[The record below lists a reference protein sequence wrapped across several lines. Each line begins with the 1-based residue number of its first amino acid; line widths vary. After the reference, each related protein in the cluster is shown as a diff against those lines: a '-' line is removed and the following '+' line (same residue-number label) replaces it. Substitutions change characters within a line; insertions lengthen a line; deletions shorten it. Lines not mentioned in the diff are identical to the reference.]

1 MEPDKVKYTAPV
13 PFVNDKLW
21 PPYLIQEIPNIIFK
35 LLSQEIQT
43 LTAEKNA
50 IKRLDKWKNTWFI
63 LLTHC

>member
-13 PFVNDKLW
+13 LFVNDKLW

-43 LTAEKNA
+43 LTAEKMQ
-50 IKRLDKWKNTWFI
+50 
-63 LLTHC
+63 